1 MDCLR
6 RLGGIE
12 GGAGHSV
19 NEQEGRLQ
27 GRSQNKASLFHGQNG
42 FILKTTA
49 IHAFLQ
55 KKNSANEH
63 LSNLEL

>member
-6 RLGGIE
+6 RLGGVE

-27 GRSQNKASLFHGQNG
+27 GRSQNEVSFFHDQSG
-42 FILKTTA
+42 FIVKTTA
-49 IHAFLQ
+49 IRTSLQ
-55 KKNSANEH
+55 KKKSACEH
-63 LSNLEL
+63 LSN